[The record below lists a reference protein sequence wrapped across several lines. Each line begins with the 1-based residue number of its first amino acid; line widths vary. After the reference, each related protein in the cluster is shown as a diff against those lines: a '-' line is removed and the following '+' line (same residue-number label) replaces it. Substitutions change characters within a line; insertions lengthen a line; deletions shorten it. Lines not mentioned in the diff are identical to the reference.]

1 VKYFYDRKNDSLSIT
16 LADRR
21 YDTSEEVWPGVVVDF
36 DSDGR
41 PIALEFAESASSF
54 VDVEALAQD
63 RAVRVIAP
71 ERIRSTVDVDGR
83 ELRLRR
89 EGLGFTQAQLA
100 AALGVS
106 SNTIARWERG
116 EMKIDNPR
124 MLSLAMAALV
134 GARAVTTPPAERS
147 ASRKGTGSVARGL
160 QQKPSPGGRPFH
172 AKSSRS
178 IRIPAASARRS
189 AKRK

>member
-1 VKYFYDRKNDSLSIT
+1 MKYFYDRENDSLSIT

-36 DSDGR
+36 DTDGR

-63 RAVRVIAP
+63 RSVRVIAP
-71 ERIRSTVDVDGR
+71 ERIKSTGDVDGR

-89 EGLGFTQAQLA
+89 EGLGLTQAQLA
-100 AALGVS
+100 SALGVS

-116 EMKIDNPR
+116 EMKIENPR
-124 MLSLAMAALV
+124 LLSLAMAALV
-134 GARAVTTPPAERS
+134 GVKAERT
-147 ASRKGTGSVARGL
+147 SRSSKGAVARTT
-160 QQKPSPGGRPFH
+160 
-172 AKSSRS
+172 
-178 IRIPAASARRS
+178 
-189 AKRK
+189 

>member
-1 VKYFYDRKNDSLSIT
+1 MKYFYDRENDSLSIT

-21 YDTSEEVWPGVVVDF
+21 YDASEEVWPGVVVDF
-36 DSDGR
+36 DTDGR

-63 RAVRVIAP
+63 RSVRVIAP
-71 ERIRSTVDVDGR
+71 ERIKSTADVDGR

-89 EGLGFTQAQLA
+89 EGLGLTQAQLA
-100 AALGVS
+100 SALGVS

-116 EMKIDNPR
+116 EMKSDNPR
-124 MLSLAMAALV
+124 LLSLAMAALV
-134 GARAVTTPPAERS
+134 GVKAGGTSRSSKGVVERTTAAP
-147 ASRKGTGSVARGL
+147 ARGL
-160 QQKPSPGGRPFH
+160 QQKLPASTRTVF
-172 AKSSRS
+172 ARRS
-178 IRIPAASARRS
+178 IRVPAAAKRS